1 MVCIFHY
8 LFNASGDFLAYPLV
22 IKQFVQ
28 SWVRRSVTRVTQLLW
43 LEFVEDS
50 VLFARI
56 WWDVFRTFWL
66 FLLVQFCSFLWSLC
80 WRFFCASDLQL
91 EIWAFDITIM
101 VVLLIDYWFED
112 ESFEDWTFD
121 IKNLGVFALRFN
133 RCWGGDCDVIAPI
146 DTNLRIIWPTTLCK
160 ILPICLVRSG
170 LICGSVQLWG
180 FFYKVSKLAQK
191 GIPSSLSV
199 VWLVHLVLRGRELE
213 FERGEGG
220 AFIYQI
226 HH

>member
-1 MVCIFHY
+1 MNH
-8 LFNASGDFLAYPLV
+8 L
-22 IKQFVQ
+22 K
-28 SWVRRSVTRVTQLLW
+28 
-43 LEFVEDS
+43 
-50 VLFARI
+50 
-56 WWDVFRTFWL
+56 
-66 FLLVQFCSFLWSLC
+66 
-80 WRFFCASDLQL
+80 
-91 EIWAFDITIM
+91 IWAFDITIM

-160 ILPICLVRSG
+160 ILSICLARSG

-213 FERGEGG
+213 FERGEGD

-226 HH
+226 HHKKSEIYGDLEPFQPCWLPPLISSSSYWSVCSSPPVVLPHKGFPRKSWCLLPI